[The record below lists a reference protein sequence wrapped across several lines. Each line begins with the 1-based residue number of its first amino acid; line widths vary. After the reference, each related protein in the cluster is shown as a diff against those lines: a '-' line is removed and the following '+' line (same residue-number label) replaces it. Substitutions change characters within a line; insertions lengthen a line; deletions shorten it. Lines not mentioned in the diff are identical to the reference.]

1 MSVRLKRLLSVLLVV
16 LFLLSVMGVSFA
28 ASTSSS
34 SGELRLATDWP
45 YPFHGNPFG
54 PGAIG
59 GAWWF
64 AYEPFAYYIPQTGE
78 YIPRLAESWKIEK
91 GKVTINLRKN
101 GKFSDGKPFTSKDVI
116 TTINLIQAMWQWPYE
131 IESVTAPN
139 NYTVVFTLSKDAPQS
154 FVHTILTDGAMAA
167 LAPYHVYGKWSNQAK
182 EVADLGKKIFAL
194 TSQGKTPDAQL
205 KKDYDKK
212 ADQLRKQINAFSP
225 FKTLKRMP
233 VVGSFEPT
241 KITQS
246 EMVLTANKYHWL
258 YSKMKIRKIT
268 FRRWSSNEFVW
279 ASLISGEIYAAHPNM
294 PKDVVDQLSI
304 LNPSLKVKTTSDLS
318 EIALV
323 FNYQKPLFKDINL
336 RKAIAYVLD
345 RSKIRD
351 VAVWQAFTTAPYAH
365 GILKSM
371 ESKWIT
377 KDTMS
382 KLTKYTTNYKLAEEI
397 LKKAGYK
404 KVGNTWQQ
412 PNGQPVAFTLSV
424 YGPHNDWVLAAREVV
439 QQLNNFGFKVE
450 MKLIPDGMRDQ
461 VMKSGDYEAAI
472 EFGVAW
478 WGYPHPYTGYQR
490 LYQTDVYNITKFPA
504 KDKYAT
510 PWGKLSPYD
519 LTEQLRD
526 VAQDKKKSVDVIQK
540 LAYITNEYLPVIP
553 LFEKVLP
560 IYYSDGR
567 KVTGWPAKDDPLWS
581 LAPGGIE
588 RVYNLLITTGKLVP
602 KK

>member
-1 MSVRLKRLLSVLLVV
+1 MSTRVKRLIAVLV
-16 LFLLSVMGVSFA
+16 LGIFFIGLMGISLGA
-28 ASTSSS
+28 SSTSSA
-34 SGELRLATDWP
+34 GELRLATDWP

-54 PGAIG
+54 AGAVG

-64 AYEPFAYYIPQTGE
+64 VYEPFAYYIPQSDE

-91 GKVTINLRKN
+91 GKVTVTLRKN
-101 GKFSDGKPFTSKDVI
+101 AKFSDGKPFTAKDVV
-116 TTINLIQAMWQWPYE
+116 NSVNFIQAMWQWPYE
-131 IESVTAPN
+131 IQSVTAPN
-139 NYTVVFTLSKDAPQS
+139 DYTVVFTLSKDAPQS
-154 FVHTILTDGAMAA
+154 FVHTILTDAAIPA
-167 LAPYHVYGKWSNQAK
+167 LAPYHVYSKWANQAK
-182 EVADLGKKIFAL
+182 EVAELGKKIFAL
-194 TSQGKTPDAQL
+194 TSSGKTPDAQQ
-205 KKDYDKK
+205 KSSYDKK
-212 ADQLRKQINAFSP
+212 ADDLRKQVNAYSP

-258 YSKMKIRKIT
+258 YPKMKINRIT

-294 PKDVVDQLSI
+294 PKDVVEQLTI
-304 LNPSLKVKTTSDLS
+304 LNPSLKVKTTTDLS

-323 FNYQKPLFKDINL
+323 FNYQKPLFKDVNL
-336 RKAIAYVLD
+336 RKVIAYVLD
-345 RSKIRD
+345 KSKVRD
-351 VAVWQAFTTAPYAH
+351 VAVWQASTCSPYAH

-371 ESKWIT
+371 ESKWIS
-377 KDTMS
+377 KDTLN
-382 KLTKYTTNYKLAEEI
+382 KLTKYNTNTKMAEEI

-404 KVGNTWQQ
+404 KVGSTWQQ

-424 YGPHNDWVLAAREVV
+424 YGPHSDWVLAAREVV

-472 EFGVAW
+472 EFGVTW
-478 WGYPHPYTGYQR
+478 QGYPHPYSGYLR
-490 LYQTDVYNITKFPA
+490 LYEADLYNITKFPS
-504 KDKYAT
+504 KDKYST
-510 PWGKLSPYD
+510 PWGKFSPYD

-526 VAQDKKKSVDVIQK
+526 VAQDKKKSMDVVQK
-540 LAYITNEYLPVIP
+540 LAYITNEYLPIIP

-560 IYYSDGR
+560 IYYSDK
-567 KVTGWPAKDDPLWS
+567 KVTGWPAKDDPIWS

-588 RVYNLLITTGKLVP
+588 RVYNLLITTGKLAA